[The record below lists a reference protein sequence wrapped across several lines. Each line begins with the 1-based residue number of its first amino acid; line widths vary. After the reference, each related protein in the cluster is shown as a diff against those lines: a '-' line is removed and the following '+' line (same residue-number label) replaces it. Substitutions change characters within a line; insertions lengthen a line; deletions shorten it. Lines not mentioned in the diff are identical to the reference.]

1 MRASQLESTADTHTQ
16 FVPPLGK
23 RVTESICTVFTV
35 NATTAE
41 YPQAT
46 RDKLSQLPGERLMQR
61 PMRVANTVRIKVLN
75 VLLIYI
81 QALQITAHIPGQSY
95 YHDGYHVVT
104 RTLILFFQSCF
115 ITTLIIQFNKN
126 IFYVHVT
133 L

>member
-1 MRASQLESTADTHTQ
+1 
-16 FVPPLGK
+16 
-23 RVTESICTVFTV
+23 
-35 NATTAE
+35 
-41 YPQAT
+41 
-46 RDKLSQLPGERLMQR
+46 MQR

-95 YHDGYHVVT
+95 YYDGYHVVT
-104 RTLILFFQSCF
+104 RTLILFFQSSF

>member
-61 PMRVANTVRIKVLN
+61 PMRVANTVRIKVFKCFTHLYTGFAN
-75 VLLIYI
+75 NGSHTRAELL
-81 QALQITAHIPGQSY
+81 P
-95 YHDGYHVVT
+95 
-104 RTLILFFQSCF
+104 
-115 ITTLIIQFNKN
+115 
-126 IFYVHVT
+126 
-133 L
+133 